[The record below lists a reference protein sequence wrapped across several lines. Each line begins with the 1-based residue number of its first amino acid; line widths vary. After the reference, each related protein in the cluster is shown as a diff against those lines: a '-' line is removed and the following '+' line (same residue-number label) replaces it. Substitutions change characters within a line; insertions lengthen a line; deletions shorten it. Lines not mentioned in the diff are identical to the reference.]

1 MESYTL
7 IKYKWE
13 MGVYDLKKM
22 KEFVQKNILTKQ
34 QFFQITRYVYDKV

>member
-13 MGVYDLKKM
+13 MGVYDLTKM

-34 QFFQITRYVYDKV
+34 QFFQIT